1 MPVKS
6 EHGNQSKSKVV
17 SRVEWRM
24 QDILTG
30 KIYHKVY
37 PSEERA
43 SWHARKFNESGMRFN
58 SSVRTQVV
66 KVRSTYRLSLV
77 EEKTPYKIKVLKNE

>member
-6 EHGNQSKSKVV
+6 EQVNPSKAKVV

-24 QDILTG
+24 QDTLTG
-30 KIYHKVY
+30 KIYHRIY

-43 SWHARKFNESGMRFN
+43 QWHARKFNESGLRFN

-77 EEKTPYKIKVLKNE
+77 EEKTPYKIKVLK